1 MQYRWCTGKRGSGSA
16 PDRPR
21 GDSSLRGLVVL
32 MNLADGEIAA
42 VLALLLF
49 LYLCWLRFLVRVHQN
64 RLDRR
69 DYYDPPTGRPWVR
82 PRPVYRQKD
91 LSH

>member
-16 PDRPR
+16 PDQPR
-21 GDSSLRGLVVL
+21 GDSSLRGLVIVKNDLIATAAFGLVL
-32 MNLADGEIAA
+32 Y
-42 VLALLLF
+42 V
-49 LYLCWLRFLVRVHQN
+49 CWLRFLVRVHEN

-82 PRPVYRQKD
+82 PRPRYDRD

>member
-1 MQYRWCTGKRGSGSA
+1 MDLIDVTDADAVASA
-16 PDRPR
+16 
-21 GDSSLRGLVVL
+21 L
-32 MNLADGEIAA
+32 MI
-42 VLALLLF
+42 VF
-49 LYLCWLRFLVRVHQN
+49 LYCAWLRFLVGVHEN

-82 PRPVYRQKD
+82 PRPRYDRD

>member
-21 GDSSLRGLVVL
+21 GDSSPRGLVVL
-32 MNLADGEIAA
+32 MADLIAA
-42 VLALLLF
+42 GAASLLL
-49 LYLCWLRFLVRVHQN
+49 YAAWLRFLMGVHQN

-69 DYYDPPTGRPWVR
+69 DYFDPPTGGPWVQDRR
-82 PRPVYRQKD
+82 PFR
-91 LSH
+91 